1 MQYAI
6 MQYLSL
12 KINFSKTQLDL
23 TCLIL
28 FCSKN
33 VSNIIEKKILMIMI
47 IRQFKILNNLL
58 LQLQLQN
65 KRLSQ

>member
-1 MQYAI
+1 MYQY
-6 MQYLSL
+6 
-12 KINFSKTQLDL
+12 
-23 TCLIL
+23 
-28 FCSKN
+28 
-33 VSNIIEKKILMIMI
+33 IIEKKILMI